1 VLVKNQGF
9 TLFIFDTIKLSL
21 YTIFFFYQNIKDIKY
36 LIEKKGIAD
45 AGVFLSVIWNLFVS
59 VMNIGNYIIFVLLS
73 RSYGF
78 TNDILKQNQFIDSH
92 QLQSL
97 YWQAQIFDSVLVLMN
112 MAMIMNFTKVSRRVS
127 LTMGL
132 IGKTA
137 PYLIYLV
144 LTYILALILMAMI
157 VWQVWGDRLSYFR
170 NISISII
177 YTLALFDLKSMYL
190 ATDFMSANQY
200 GVDPIWLFIL
210 IILFAV
216 VLHYSITL

>member
-1 VLVKNQGF
+1 MVVKNQGF

-92 QLQSL
+92 NL
-97 YWQAQIFDSVLVLMN
+97 
-112 MAMIMNFTKVSRRVS
+112 
-127 LTMGL
+127 
-132 IGKTA
+132 
-137 PYLIYLV
+137 
-144 LTYILALILMAMI
+144 
-157 VWQVWGDRLSYFR
+157 
-170 NISISII
+170 
-177 YTLALFDLKSMYL
+177 
-190 ATDFMSANQY
+190 
-200 GVDPIWLFIL
+200 
-210 IILFAV
+210 
-216 VLHYSITL
+216 

>member
-1 VLVKNQGF
+1 
-9 TLFIFDTIKLSL
+9 
-21 YTIFFFYQNIKDIKY
+21 
-36 LIEKKGIAD
+36 
-45 AGVFLSVIWNLFVS
+45 
-59 VMNIGNYIIFVLLS
+59 
-73 RSYGF
+73 
-78 TNDILKQNQFIDSH
+78 
-92 QLQSL
+92 
-97 YWQAQIFDSVLVLMN
+97 MN

-216 VLHYSITL
+216 VLHYSITLQYSAYFHIYFNIAKKYENKIATTYNHLKEKDVLKWWLMGLLKNPFSDYNPDEEAKKDDGLSLFAKIKKKYKK